1 MLCIV
6 VLFLFSFFVK
16 YNYNMRKKILFK
28 KDTDQFLL
36 TLNKAVK
43 EAFSKKDFV
52 NANLLLWFKLFFYL
66 TIFLGAI
73 AILYLNPY
81 GDNYILLVCNYI
93 LIGASGTFLAF
104 NSAHDACH
112 GSFGKKKWVNG
123 IIYHFIFNMNGI
135 SARLWQIRH
144 LDSHHL
150 FPNVDGCDA
159 DIDDNPLIRF
169 SPNHRIRPLMKYQ
182 HIYAAFLYS
191 FYLVIWIYAK
201 DFFYLKKKDLANL
214 INQQHPWWYTLEL
227 WLVKI
232 VYLLYIVIIPIY
244 LLDFS
249 VSQILFAYL
258 LMLMVDSNIF
268 IHTLISTHFA
278 METKFPSID
287 EEGVLP
293 YSYAQHQLET
303 SLDYYP
309 RSSFANFIFGGFN
322 AHAAH
327 HLFPDLP
334 HTLYPKISSII
345 EPIAKEFGYTY
356 NKLTL
361 LTAIASHFR
370 YLKMMGRPLEK

>member
-1 MLCIV
+1 
-6 VLFLFSFFVK
+6 
-16 YNYNMRKKILFK
+16 MRKEILFNK
-28 KDTDQFLL
+28 DKDRFQLRLNQEVDIAINDTDL
-36 TLNKAVK
+36 
-43 EAFSKKDFV
+43 S
-52 NANLLLWFKLFFYL
+52 NAKVLLWFKLFFYL
-66 TIFLGAI
+66 TVFISAI
-73 AILYLNPY
+73 ILLYINPY
-81 GDNYILLVCNYI
+81 GKNYIYLLCNYV

-112 GSFGKKKWVNG
+112 GTFSKKKWVNS

-159 DIDDNPLIRF
+159 DIDNNPLIRF
-169 SPNHRIRPLMKYQ
+169 SPNHPIKPLMKYQ
-182 HIYAAFLYS
+182 HIYASFLYS

-214 INQQHPWWYTLEL
+214 INQKYPWWYTVEL
-227 WLVKI
+227 FLVKI
-232 VYLLYIVIIPIY
+232 LYISYIIVIPLYLLE
-244 LLDFS
+244 FS
-249 VSQILFAYL
+249 VSQILVAYL
-258 LMLMVDSNIF
+258 VMLMVDSNIF

-278 METKFPSID
+278 METKFPSVN

-309 RSSFANFIFGGFN
+309 KSYFANFIFGGFN

-327 HLFPDLP
+327 HLFPNLP
-334 HTLYPKISSII
+334 HTLYPKISPII
-345 EPIAKEFGYTY
+345 ESLALKLNYTY

-361 LTAIASHFR
+361 ITAIKSHFKF
-370 YLKMMGRPLEK
+370 LKMMGR